1 MHFDEIEKELRRIDK
16 NILLYPFKQSI
27 NLAEL
32 AVAYKRLVEL
42 QSYFINSSLL
52 GIDINKIEGIRFK
65 LLEEIHL
72 IKIYIKEKLGQQATS
87 EIEKL
92 KQFYETNENIGG
104 GTVNE

>member
-16 NILLYPFKQSI
+16 DILLYPFRQSI

-42 QSYFINSSLL
+42 QSYFINNNLL
-52 GIDINKIEGIRFK
+52 GIDINKIESIRLR
-65 LLEEIHL
+65 LLEEMLL
-72 IKIYIKEKLGQQATS
+72 IKIYIKEKLGQDATD

-92 KQFYETNENIGG
+92 KQFYKMNEKQE
-104 GTVNE
+104 VL